1 MDSVV
6 FEINMIAFDR
16 HVGAGVSRY
25 KKYEEFQKSIF
36 HKNMSFDQISITLV
50 VVVCVLFWHRL
61 SHFPFFT
68 LCCSRFS
75 FDKWFLRSYQGLLFR
90 TVDVKC

>member
-25 KKYEEFQKSIF
+25 KKYEEFQTKHISQKHVIWPNKYHIGRCGLCFVLAPAQSLSLF
-36 HKNMSFDQISITLV
+36 HSLLLKI
-50 VVVCVLFWHRL
+50 LFWQVI
-61 SHFPFFT
+61 P
-68 LCCSRFS
+68 
-75 FDKWFLRSYQGLLFR
+75 
-90 TVDVKC
+90 